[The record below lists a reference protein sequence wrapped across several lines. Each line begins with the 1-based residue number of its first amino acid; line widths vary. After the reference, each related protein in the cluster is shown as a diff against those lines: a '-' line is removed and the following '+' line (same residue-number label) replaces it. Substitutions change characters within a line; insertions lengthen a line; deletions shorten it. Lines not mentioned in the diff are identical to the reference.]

1 MAADKPSQA
10 LAEDSS
16 IKRVEKQQAKSLM
29 DRVWDFFISL
39 KLAITVIIILAAAS
53 IAGTIIEQN
62 QPLEKYRQVYSDGTI
77 RFFDTLGLFD
87 MYHSWWFLLL
97 LVIFTVNLS
106 CCTIDRLPRVL
117 KVVRNP
123 KRTLDESFEKTLGHV
138 EKWKKKGTLDELA
151 AAYGEAL
158 AKGFGGKTVVT
169 ENSSTRHLYAEKGV
183 VSRFGVYVTHLS
195 IIIIFIGAIIGNVF
209 GFKGYVNI
217 VDGEQVS
224 AVPTRGGGRM
234 VDLGFT
240 VRNNK
245 FWVDFWP
252 SGHPKE
258 YASDL
263 SVIEGGREVLRKTIV
278 VNDPLRYKGVWFYQS
293 SYGQAAGATATV
305 AARKAEGGGSPAL
318 LTLTAGQKA
327 EVPGYGVLSA
337 LDYQDNLYG
346 FGPALLVVLEK
357 PQEPPAQ
364 FWLLKG
370 YPEFDRQRRDDYV
383 LSFAGIDTV
392 FFTGLQ
398 VARDPGVNVVWLG
411 CILMVAG
418 ILIAFFMSH
427 QRIWLRLAPT
437 GDGRVEMTL
446 AGTASRNRMGFE
458 RTFEKLQSD
467 MKAAAK

>member
-1 MAADKPSQA
+1 MAVDKSSQA
-10 LAEDSS
+10 LAEDRSG
-16 IKRVEKQQAKSLM
+16 KRAEKRAKPLM

-39 KLAITVIIILAAAS
+39 RLAIAVIILLATAS

-97 LVIFTVNLS
+97 LVVFTVNLS

-123 KRTLDESFEKTLGHV
+123 KRSLDESLEKTLGHV
-138 EKWKKKGTLDELA
+138 EKWKKKGSLDELA
-151 AAYGEAL
+151 AAYGDAL
-158 AKGFGGKTVVT
+158 PKAFGGRTVVT
-169 ENSSTRHLYAEKGV
+169 ENGGARHLYAEKGV
-183 VSRFGVYVTHLS
+183 ISRFGVYVTHLS
-195 IIIIFIGAIIGNVF
+195 IIIIFIGAIFGNVF

-217 VDGEQVS
+217 VDGEEVS
-224 AVPTRGGGRM
+224 TVPTRGGGRM

-252 SGHPKE
+252 SGQPKE

-278 VNDPLRYKGVWFYQS
+278 VNDPLRYKGIWFYQS
-293 SYGQAAGATATV
+293 SYGQAAGATATL
-305 AARKAEGGGSPAL
+305 AARKADGGPPVMLNLS
-318 LTLTAGQKA
+318 AGQRA
-327 EVPGYGVLSA
+327 EIPGYGMISA
-337 LDYQDNLYG
+337 LDYQENFHG
-346 FGPALLVVLEK
+346 FGPALLVALEK
-357 PQEPPAQ
+357 PQALPAQ

-370 YPEFDRQRRDDYV
+370 YPDFDRQRRDDFV

-392 FFTGLQ
+392 FYTGLQ

-427 QRIWLRLAPT
+427 QRVWLRLAPT

-446 AGTASRNRMGFE
+446 AGTASRNRIAFE
-458 RTFEKLQSD
+458 RTFEKLQAD
-467 MKAAAK
+467 LKAAAK